1 MQTPTLFCLLWLSQY
16 MAVVSASKLA
26 LVERAT
32 ASSSAVP
39 TPISVAPSQNWYVL
53 CAYENATPL
62 LTWLRDGDDGPWS
75 SFTIQVGTPVQDVRV
90 FVSNEISTTWV
101 VETQG
106 CNVGDTTCSN
116 GRGLLF
122 NPNAS
127 STWSQYGFYALGA
140 EQNLGSTSS
149 ARYGNDTVGLGI
161 QGSGGPILLDQI
173 VAAFSTDDF
182 YLGFIG
188 VNPASTT
195 LQQEQQK
202 ASYLTTLKNQNMIP
216 SLSFGYT
223 AGNKYRLKQVLGS
236 LTLGG
241 VDSGRFVP
249 NNLSIPFASQQ
260 NRSLLVGIQS
270 ISSVNENGTTS
281 NLLPTGIM
289 AFVDSTEAQIW
300 LPVEACQA
308 FEKAFGLTYNT
319 TNGFYLVDNGLHAQ
333 LQAQNASVTFTLG
346 STVSGG
352 ETVNITLPYNSF
364 DLTLTP
370 PAANLSSSTKYF
382 PLRRADND
390 TQYTLGRTF
399 LQEAYLT
406 VDWERRNFSI
416 SECLFAEN
424 MQQNLLAIQS
434 PSEKTSS
441 GGSSTGKTVGI
452 AVGVV
457 VGVLVIAAVIGAI
470 LWRKH
475 LAKRKLEEK
484 QAEEAKMLENER
496 AQQHRQGFKQELDV
510 SADHERFEMQGST
523 PEKAKA
529 EVQEAQLADDK
540 GGYPGAR
547 PYIAEAAG
555 GDVSRSEV
563 PAGDVSR
570 PELPSSSGGLWRPHH
585 EMYDPSTPPAE
596 LPGDPVGVEELEGSI
611 PALSNQPSVSSSRR
625 RSSNRNPGS
634 PLSQSSGRLSLL
646 NRVSRGNR
654 QSRDFIPSL
663 HTTAPTPPPKPT
675 ANPSS
680 PSSFRPASRRVPSN
694 GVYSPLSNNDTMS
707 PDDTGT
713 ANREGRN
720 VFSPV
725 SPPSPEPSRGNIWS
739 RMTGKK

>member
-1 MQTPTLFCLLWLSQY
+1 MRLRKCH
-16 MAVVSASKLA
+16 
-26 LVERAT
+26 
-32 ASSSAVP
+32 
-39 TPISVAPSQNWYVL
+39 
-53 CAYENATPL
+53 PL

-75 SFTIQVGTPVQDVRV
+75 SFTIQVGTPIQDVRV

-106 CNVGDTTCSN
+106 CTVGDTTCIN

-122 NPNAS
+122 SPNTS
-127 STWSQYGFYALGA
+127 STWSEYGFYALGA
-140 EQNLGSTSS
+140 EQNLGSTSN

-161 QGSGGPILLDQI
+161 QGSGGPVLPDQI

-188 VNPASTT
+188 VNPAPTT
-195 LQQEQQK
+195 LQQKQQK

-249 NNLSIPFASQQ
+249 NNLSIPFAPQQ
-260 NRSLLVGIQS
+260 NRSLLMGVQS
-270 ISSVNENGTTS
+270 ISSVNQNGTTS

-319 TNGFYLVDNGLHAQ
+319 TNGFYLVNNALHAQ

-390 TQYTLGRTF
+390 MQYTLGRTF

-406 VDWERRNFSI
+406 VDWERQNFSI
-416 SECLFAEN
+416 SECLFSDN
-424 MQQNLLAIQS
+424 MQQNLLTIQS
-434 PSEKTSS
+434 PSDKTNS

-457 VGVLVIAAVIGAI
+457 VGVLVIVAVTGAI
-470 LWRKH
+470 FWKRH
-475 LAKRKLEEK
+475 SAKRVEEEK
-484 QAEEAKMLENER
+484 QAKILEDEEEQR
-496 AQQHRQGFKQELDV
+496 HRNGYKEELDV
-510 SADHERFEMQGST
+510 GTENQRFEMQGST
-523 PEKAKA
+523 PEKKAKTEA
-529 EVQEAQLADDK
+529 EEAQLIDGK
-540 GGYPGAR
+540 GGYLGTR
-547 PYIAEAAG
+547 PLIAEAAG

-570 PELPSSSGGLWRPHH
+570 PELASSSGGPLRPYV
-585 EMYDPSTPPAE
+585 EMHDPSTPPAE
-596 LPGDPVGVEELEGSI
+596 LPGATVEVGELEGSI
-611 PALSNQPSVSSSRR
+611 PAPSNQPSLSSSRR
-625 RSSNRNPGS
+625 RSSNGNPGS
-634 PLSQSSGRLSLL
+634 PLSQSSGRVSLL

-654 QSRDFIPSL
+654 QPRDPIPSL
-663 HTTAPTPPPKPT
+663 HTTAPTPPPKPA

-694 GVYSPLSNNDTMS
+694 GIYSPLSNNDTMS

-713 ANREGRN
+713 AIGEGRN
-720 VFSPV
+720 IFSPV
-725 SPPSPEPSRGNIWS
+725 SPPSPEPSRGNLWNRI
-739 RMTGKK
+739 TGRK

>member
-1 MQTPTLFCLLWLSQY
+1 MR
-16 MAVVSASKLA
+16 KR
-26 LVERAT
+26 RA
-32 ASSSAVP
+32 
-39 TPISVAPSQNWYVL
+39 
-53 CAYENATPL
+53 L

-106 CNVGDTTCSN
+106 CTVGDTTCTN

-140 EQNLGSTSS
+140 EQNLGSASN

-161 QGSGGPILLDQI
+161 QGSGGPVLPDQI

-223 AGNKYRLKQVLGS
+223 AGNQYRLKQVLGS

-249 NNLSIPFASQQ
+249 NNLSIPFAPQQ

-281 NLLPTGIM
+281 NLLPNGIM

-319 TNGFYLVDNGLHAQ
+319 TNGFYLVDNALHAQ

-346 STVSGG
+346 STLSGG

-370 PAANLSSSTKYF
+370 PAANLSSNTKYF

-406 VDWERRNFSI
+406 VDWERQNFSI

-424 MQQNLLAIQS
+424 TQQNLVAIQS
-434 PSEKTSS
+434 PSNKTNS

-457 VGVLVIAAVIGAI
+457 VGVLVIVAVIGAI
-470 LWRKH
+470 FWRRH
-475 LAKRKLEEK
+475 LAKRKEEEE
-484 QAEEAKMLENER
+484 QAEKAKMLENER

-510 SADHERFEMQGST
+510 STEHQRFEMQGST
-523 PEKAKA
+523 PEKANTEA
-529 EVQEAQLADDK
+529 EEAQHIDDK
-540 GGYPGAR
+540 NTRAR
-547 PYIAEAAG
+547 LHVAEAAA
-555 GDVSRSEV
+555 GDVLRSEV
-563 PAGDVSR
+563 AAGDVSR
-570 PELPSSSGGLWRPHH
+570 HELASSSRGPLRPY

-596 LPGDPVGVEELEGSI
+596 LPGDPIEPEELEGSM

-646 NRVSRGNR
+646 RRVSRGHR
-654 QSRDFIPSL
+654 QSRDSIPSL
-663 HTTAPTPPPKPT
+663 HTTAPTPPPKPA

-680 PSSFRPASRRVPSN
+680 PPSFRPASRRAPSN
-694 GVYSPLSNNDTMS
+694 DIYSPLSNDDTMS
-707 PDDTGT
+707 PDDARIAGG
-713 ANREGRN
+713 EGKN

-725 SPPSPEPSRGNIWS
+725 SPPSPEPSRGNIWT
-739 RMTGKK
+739 RMTGRK

>member
-1 MQTPTLFCLLWLSQY
+1 M
-16 MAVVSASKLA
+16 
-26 LVERAT
+26 
-32 ASSSAVP
+32 
-39 TPISVAPSQNWYVL
+39 
-53 CAYENATPL
+53 
-62 LTWLRDGDDGPWS
+62 
-75 SFTIQVGTPVQDVRV
+75 
-90 FVSNEISTTWV
+90 
-101 VETQG
+101 
-106 CNVGDTTCSN
+106 GDTTCSN

-122 NPNAS
+122 NPNGS

-149 ARYGNDTVGLGI
+149 GRYGNDTVGLGI
-161 QGSGGPILLDQI
+161 QGSGGPVQPDQI

-195 LQQEQQK
+195 LQQEQQH
-202 ASYLTTLKNQNMIP
+202 ASYLTTLKNQSMIP

-223 AGNKYRLKQVLGS
+223 AGNQYRLKQVLGS

-249 NNLSIPFASQQ
+249 NNLSIPFAPQQ

-319 TNGFYLVDNGLHAQ
+319 TNGYYLVDNALHAQ

-390 TQYTLGRTF
+390 AQYTLGRTF

-406 VDWERRNFSI
+406 VDWERQNFSI
-416 SECLFAEN
+416 SECLFTEN
-424 MQQNLLAIQS
+424 MQQNLLPIQS
-434 PSEKTSS
+434 PSDKTNS

-457 VGVLVIAAVIGAI
+457 VGVLVIVAVIGAI
-470 LWRKH
+470 FWKKRSD
-475 LAKRKLEEK
+475 KRKLEKERADK
-484 QAEEAKMLENER
+484 EKMLENER
-496 AQQHRQGFKQELDV
+496 AERHQRGFKQELDV
-510 SADHERFEMQGST
+510 SNEHQRFEMQGST
-523 PEKAKA
+523 PDKAKTEA
-529 EVQEAQLADDK
+529 EEAQLIDDK
-540 GGYPGAR
+540 RGYIGV
-547 PYIAEAAG
+547 AEAAG
-555 GDVSRSEV
+555 GDVPRSEV
-563 PAGDVSR
+563 PAGDVLR
-570 PELPSSSGGLWRPHH
+570 PELASSSGGPLRPYV
-585 EMYDPSTPPAE
+585 EMYGPSTPPAE
-596 LPGDPVGVEELEGSI
+596 LPGHPVGVGELEGSL
-611 PALSNQPSVSSSRR
+611 PALSNQPSISSSRR
-625 RSSNRNPGS
+625 RSSIRNPGS

-654 QSRDFIPSL
+654 QSRDSIPSL
-663 HTTAPTPPPKPT
+663 HTTAPTPPPKAA

-694 GVYSPLSNNDTMS
+694 GIYSPLSNNDTLS
-707 PDDTGT
+707 PDDTGE
-713 ANREGRN
+713 ANGEGRN

-739 RMTGKK
+739 RITGRK

>member
-1 MQTPTLFCLLWLSQY
+1 MRLRKCH
-16 MAVVSASKLA
+16 
-26 LVERAT
+26 
-32 ASSSAVP
+32 
-39 TPISVAPSQNWYVL
+39 
-53 CAYENATPL
+53 PL
-62 LTWLRDGDDGPWS
+62 LTWLRDGDDGSWS
-75 SFTIQVGTPVQDVRV
+75 SFTIQVGTPIQDVRV

-106 CNVGDTTCSN
+106 CTVGDTTCSN

-122 NPNAS
+122 NPNTS

-161 QGSGGPILLDQI
+161 QGSGGPVLPGQI

-202 ASYLTTLKNQNMIP
+202 ASYLTTLKDQNMIP

-249 NNLSIPFASQQ
+249 NNLSIPFAPQQ

-270 ISSVNENGTTS
+270 ISLVNENGTTN

-319 TNGFYLVDNGLHAQ
+319 TNGFYLVNNALHTQ

-434 PSEKTSS
+434 PSDKTNS

-457 VGVLVIAAVIGAI
+457 VGVLVIVAVIGAI

-475 LAKRKLEEK
+475 LTKVRLEKER
-484 QAEEAKMLENER
+484 AEEAKKLDDER
-496 AQQHRQGFKQELDV
+496 AEQHQQGYKQELGV
-510 SADHERFEMQGST
+510 STENQRFEMLGST
-523 PEKAKA
+523 PEKANT
-529 EVQEAQLADDK
+529 EVQEAQLIDDK
-540 GGYPGAR
+540 GGHPGPR
-547 PYIAEAAG
+547 SYIAEAAG

-563 PAGDVSR
+563 AAGDVLR
-570 PELPSSSGGLWRPHH
+570 PEIASSSGGPLRPHH
-585 EMYDPSTPPAE
+585 EMHDPSTPPAE
-596 LPGDPVGVEELEGSI
+596 LPGDPVGVEVEGSI

-634 PLSQSSGRLSLL
+634 PLSQSSGRVSLL
-646 NRVSRGNR
+646 RRVSRGNR
-654 QSRDFIPSL
+654 QSRDSIPNL
-663 HTTAPTPPPKPT
+663 HTTAPTPPPKAA
-675 ANPSS
+675 ANPS
-680 PSSFRPASRRVPSN
+680 PPPPFRPASRRVPSN
-694 GVYSPLSNNDTMS
+694 GIYSPLSNDDTMS
-707 PDDTGT
+707 PDDMGT
-713 ANREGRN
+713 ATGEGRN
-720 VFSPV
+720 IFSPV
-725 SPPSPEPSRGNIWS
+725 SPPSPEPSRVNIWR
-739 RMTGKK
+739 RMTRRN

>member
-1 MQTPTLFCLLWLSQY
+1 M
-16 MAVVSASKLA
+16 
-26 LVERAT
+26 
-32 ASSSAVP
+32 
-39 TPISVAPSQNWYVL
+39 
-53 CAYENATPL
+53 
-62 LTWLRDGDDGPWS
+62 
-75 SFTIQVGTPVQDVRV
+75 
-90 FVSNEISTTWV
+90 
-101 VETQG
+101 
-106 CNVGDTTCSN
+106 
-116 GRGLLF
+116 
-122 NPNAS
+122 
-127 STWSQYGFYALGA
+127 
-140 EQNLGSTSS
+140 
-149 ARYGNDTVGLGI
+149 GLGI
-161 QGSGGPILLDQI
+161 QGSGGPVLPDQI

-188 VNPASTT
+188 VNPAPTT

-249 NNLSIPFASQQ
+249 NNLSVPFAPQQ

-270 ISSVNENGTTS
+270 ISSINENGTTS
-281 NLLPTGIM
+281 NLLPTGVM

-319 TNGFYLVDNGLHAQ
+319 TSGFYLVDNALHAQ

-406 VDWERRNFSI
+406 VDWERQNFSI

-434 PSEKTSS
+434 PSDKTNS

-457 VGVLVIAAVIGAI
+457 LGVLVIVAVIGAI
-470 LWRKH
+470 LWRQH
-475 LAKRKLEEK
+475 LVKRAREEK
-484 QAEEAKMLENER
+484 EAEEAKKLENESE
-496 AQQHRQGFKQELDV
+496 QQREHGFKQELDV
-510 SADHERFEMQGST
+510 SADHQRFEMLGST
-523 PEKAKA
+523 PKEAKP
-529 EVQEAQLADDK
+529 EEAQLIDDK
-540 GGYPGAR
+540 GRYLGGSSQL
-547 PYIAEAAG
+547 AEAAAG
-555 GDVSRSEV
+555 EVLRSEVAAGDVSRS
-563 PAGDVSR
+563 
-570 PELPSSSGGLWRPHH
+570 ELPSSSGGPLRPYH
-585 EMYDPSTPPAE
+585 EMYAPSTLPVE
-596 LPGDPVGVEELEGSI
+596 LPGDPVGVEELEGST

-654 QSRDFIPSL
+654 QSRDSIPSL

-675 ANPSS
+675 ANPSP

-694 GVYSPLSNNDTMS
+694 GIYSPLSNNDTMS

-713 ANREGRN
+713 ANGEGRN

-725 SPPSPEPSRGNIWS
+725 SPPSPEPTRGNIW
-739 RMTGKK
+739 RRLTGRS

>member
-1 MQTPTLFCLLWLSQY
+1 MRLQKCH
-16 MAVVSASKLA
+16 
-26 LVERAT
+26 
-32 ASSSAVP
+32 
-39 TPISVAPSQNWYVL
+39 
-53 CAYENATPL
+53 PL

-75 SFTIQVGTPVQDVRV
+75 SFTIQVGTPIQDVRV

-101 VETQG
+101 VESQG
-106 CNVGDTTCSN
+106 CTVGDTTCLN
-116 GRGLLF
+116 GRGILF
-122 NPNAS
+122 NPNSS
-127 STWSQYGFYALGA
+127 STWSEYGFYALGA
-140 EQNLGSTSS
+140 EQNLGSSS
-149 ARYGNDTVGLGI
+149 NARYGNDTVGLGI
-161 QGSGGPILLDQI
+161 QGSGGPVLPDQI

-195 LQQEQQK
+195 LQQKQQK

-249 NNLSIPFASQQ
+249 NNLSIPFAPQQ

-319 TNGFYLVDNGLHAQ
+319 TNGFYLVDNALHAQ

-370 PAANLSSSTKYF
+370 PAANLSSSIKYF

-406 VDWERRNFSI
+406 VDWERQNFSI
-416 SECLFAEN
+416 SECLFTEN
-424 MQQNLLAIQS
+424 MQQTLLAIQS
-434 PSEKTSS
+434 PNAKTNS

-457 VGVLVIAAVIGAI
+457 VGVLVIVAVIGAI
-470 LWRKH
+470 LWRNH
-475 LAKRKLEEK
+475 LAKRKSDEKEAQEAKILEK
-484 QAEEAKMLENER
+484 QEE
-496 AQQHRQGFKQELDV
+496 QQREHGFKPELDV
-510 SADHERFEMQGST
+510 STEHQRFEMQGST

-529 EVQEAQLADDK
+529 EEAQLIDDK
-540 GGYPGAR
+540 GGYLGGSSG
-547 PYIAEAAG
+547 IAEAA
-555 GDVSRSEV
+555 GDVSRSEIA
-563 PAGDVSR
+563 AGEVSR
-570 PELPSSSGGLWRPHH
+570 PELPSSSRGPWGPYY
-585 EMYDPSTPPAE
+585 EMPTPPVE
-596 LPGDPVGVEELEGSI
+596 LPGDPVEVEELEGSI
-611 PALSNQPSVSSSRR
+611 PALSNQPSFSSSRR

-646 NRVSRGNR
+646 DRVSRGNR
-654 QSRDFIPSL
+654 QSRGSIPSL
-663 HTTAPTPPPKPT
+663 HTTAPTPPPKPA

-680 PSSFRPASRRVPSN
+680 PSSFQPAPKRVPSN
-694 GVYSPLSNNDTMS
+694 GIYSPLSNDDTMS
-707 PDDTGT
+707 PDDTRT
-713 ANREGRN
+713 ANDEGRN

-739 RMTGKK
+739 RMTGRK

>member
-1 MQTPTLFCLLWLSQY
+1 MRKYHT
-16 MAVVSASKLA
+16 
-26 LVERAT
+26 
-32 ASSSAVP
+32 
-39 TPISVAPSQNWYVL
+39 
-53 CAYENATPL
+53 L

-90 FVSNEISTTWV
+90 FVSNEISATWV

-106 CNVGDTTCSN
+106 CTVGDTTCSN

-122 NPNAS
+122 NPNTS

-161 QGSGGPILLDQI
+161 QGSGGPVLPDQI

-182 YLGFIG
+182 YLGYIG

-202 ASYLTTLKNQNMIP
+202 VSYLTTLKNQNMIP

-223 AGNKYRLKQVLGS
+223 AGNQYRLKQVLGI

-249 NNLSIPFASQQ
+249 NNLSIPFAPQQ

-270 ISSVNENGTTS
+270 ISSINENGTTS
-281 NLLPTGIM
+281 NLLPTGII

-319 TNGFYLVDNGLHAQ
+319 TNGFYLVDNALHAQ

-364 DLTLTP
+364 DLTLKP

-382 PLRRADND
+382 PLRRANND

-406 VDWERRNFSI
+406 VDWERQNFSI

-434 PSEKTSS
+434 PSDKTNS

-457 VGVLVIAAVIGAI
+457 VGVLIIVAVIGAI
-470 LWRKH
+470 LWKKN
-475 LAKRKLEEK
+475 LDKRVRRE
-484 QAEEAKMLENER
+484 EEAEKAKKLDEESE
-496 AQQHRQGFKQELDV
+496 QQRGHGYKPELDV
-510 SADHERFEMQGST
+510 SAEHQRFEMLGST

-529 EVQEAQLADDK
+529 EEAQMIDDK
-540 GGYPGAR
+540 GRYLGGSSQP
-547 PYIAEAAG
+547 AEAAA
-555 GDVSRSEV
+555 GDVLRSEV
-563 PAGDVSR
+563 AAGDVSR
-570 PELPSSSGGLWRPHH
+570 PELASSSGGPLRPYH

-596 LPGDPVGVEELEGSI
+596 LPGDPIGVEELEGSV

-654 QSRDFIPSL
+654 QSRDSIASL

-675 ANPSS
+675 ANPSP

-694 GVYSPLSNNDTMS
+694 GIYSPLSNNDTMS
-707 PDDTGT
+707 PDNTGT
-713 ANREGRN
+713 ANGEGRS

-725 SPPSPEPSRGNIWS
+725 SPPSPEPTRGNIWS
-739 RMTGKK
+739 RITGRK

>member
-1 MQTPTLFCLLWLSQY
+1 MVFSLRLRKCH
-16 MAVVSASKLA
+16 
-26 LVERAT
+26 
-32 ASSSAVP
+32 
-39 TPISVAPSQNWYVL
+39 
-53 CAYENATPL
+53 PL

-75 SFTIQVGTPVQDVRV
+75 SFTILLGTPPQNLRV

-106 CNVGDTTCSN
+106 CTVGDTTCLN

-122 NPNAS
+122 NPNTS

-140 EQNLGSTSS
+140 EQNLGSTSN
-149 ARYGNDTVGLGI
+149 ARYGNDTVVLGI
-161 QGSGGPILLDQI
+161 QGSGGPALPDQI

-195 LQQEQQK
+195 LQQKQQK

-270 ISSVNENGTTS
+270 ISSVNGNGTTN
-281 NLLPTGIM
+281 NLLPSGIM

-319 TNGFYLVDNGLHAQ
+319 TNGFYLVDNALHAQ

-406 VDWERRNFSI
+406 VDWERQNFSI
-416 SECLFAEN
+416 SECLFNEN

-434 PSEKTSS
+434 PSDKTNS

-457 VGVLVIAAVIGAI
+457 VGVLVIVAVIGAI
-470 LWRKH
+470 LWRRH
-475 LAKRKLEEK
+475 LTKRKLEEK
-484 QAEEAKMLENER
+484 QAEEAKMREDESEE
-496 AQQHRQGFKQELDV
+496 QHRQGYKQELDV
-510 SADHERFEMQGST
+510 STEHQRFEMLGST
-523 PEKAKA
+523 PEKAKT
-529 EVQEAQLADDK
+529 EAQLIDDK
-540 GGYPGAR
+540 GGYIGSR
-547 PYIAEAAG
+547 LHVAEAAG

-563 PAGDVSR
+563 AAGDVSR
-570 PELPSSSGGLWRPHH
+570 PELPSSSGGPSWSY
-585 EMYDPSTPPAE
+585 EMYDPSTPPVE
-596 LPGDPVGVEELEGSI
+596 LPGDPVGELEGSI
-611 PALSNQPSVSSSRR
+611 PALSNQASVSSSRR

-634 PLSQSSGRLSLL
+634 PMSQSSGRLSLL
-646 NRVSRGNR
+646 HRVSRGKR
-654 QSRDFIPSL
+654 QSRDSIPSL
-663 HTTAPTPPPKPT
+663 HTIAPTPPPKPA

-680 PSSFRPASRRVPSN
+680 TSSFRPASRRVPSN
-694 GVYSPLSNNDTMS
+694 GIYSPLSNNDTMS

-713 ANREGRN
+713 ANGVGRN

-725 SPPSPEPSRGNIWS
+725 SPPSPEPSRGNNIWS
-739 RMTGKK
+739 RMIGKK

>member
-1 MQTPTLFCLLWLSQY
+1 MRLRKCH
-16 MAVVSASKLA
+16 
-26 LVERAT
+26 
-32 ASSSAVP
+32 
-39 TPISVAPSQNWYVL
+39 
-53 CAYENATPL
+53 PL

-75 SFTIQVGTPVQDVRV
+75 SFTIQVGTPIQDVRV

-106 CNVGDTTCSN
+106 CTVGDTTCSN

-122 NPNAS
+122 NPNTS

-161 QGSGGPILLDQI
+161 QGSGGPVLPGQI

-202 ASYLTTLKNQNMIP
+202 ASYLTTLKDQNMIP

-249 NNLSIPFASQQ
+249 NNLSIPFAPQQ

-270 ISSVNENGTTS
+270 ISSVNENGTTN

-319 TNGFYLVDNGLHAQ
+319 TNGFYLVNNALHTQ

-434 PSEKTSS
+434 PSDKTNS

-457 VGVLVIAAVIGAI
+457 VGVLVIVAVIGAI

-475 LAKRKLEEK
+475 LTKVRLEKER
-484 QAEEAKMLENER
+484 AEEAKKLDDER
-496 AQQHRQGFKQELDV
+496 AEQHRQGFKQELGV
-510 SADHERFEMQGST
+510 STENQRFEMLGST
-523 PEKAKA
+523 PEKANT
-529 EVQEAQLADDK
+529 EVQEVQLIDDK
-540 GGYPGAR
+540 GGHPAPR
-547 PYIAEAAG
+547 SYIAEAAG

-563 PAGDVSR
+563 AAGDVLR
-570 PELPSSSGGLWRPHH
+570 PELASSSGGPLRPHH
-585 EMYDPSTPPAE
+585 ELYDPSTPPAE
-596 LPGDPVGVEELEGSI
+596 LPGDPVGVEVEGSI

-634 PLSQSSGRLSLL
+634 PLSQSSGRVSLL
-646 NRVSRGNR
+646 RRVSRGNR
-654 QSRDFIPSL
+654 QSRDSIPNL
-663 HTTAPTPPPKPT
+663 HTTAPTPPPKAA
-675 ANPSS
+675 ANPS
-680 PSSFRPASRRVPSN
+680 PPPPFRPASRRVPSN
-694 GVYSPLSNNDTMS
+694 GIYSPLSNDDTMS
-707 PDDTGT
+707 PDDMGT
-713 ANREGRN
+713 ATGEGRN
-720 VFSPV
+720 IFSPV

-739 RMTGKK
+739 RMTGRK